1 MKFSKLFIPTTKETP
16 NDATLLSHQF
26 LLRGGFIAQTGAGIY
41 DFMPLGKIVLDKIRT
56 IVKEEMDNAGA
67 NEVQFGFV
75 TPLSLWEE
83 SGRAN
88 TMGHEMLR
96 FKDRKNTNFVLS
108 PTNEE
113 SVVNMVKNRITSYKD
128 LPVHLYQINTKF
140 RDEARP
146 RFGLMRG
153 REFLMKDGYSF
164 HSSEEDLVREFNLM
178 EATYKKVY
186 TRLGL
191 DFRVV
196 AADSGAIGGS
206 GSKEFHVLAD
216 SGEDTIVV
224 CPDCEY
230 GANIEA
236 AVRKPRSF
244 EIKELRLGK
253 VETPAKKTIEEV
265 SSYLGIEA
273 SQTIKAVIKKA
284 IYENKTEIVVFFVRG
299 CDELEETKACNA
311 VGALELE
318 DAIEDDIINKKLV
331 PGYVGPNLER
341 EDVKFVID
349 NELKNEK
356 RIVCGANKE
365 NFHRVIDIDMTGVH
379 TGDESA
385 IFLFEEDFADLVAVQ
400 EGDIC
405 TCCGGKLQYTK
416 GIEAGHIFQLGTR
429 YSSAMNANFLDE
441 NGKAKPFIMGCYGI
455 GVSRLVAAVI
465 EQNHDDKGCIWT
477 KETAPFMV
485 DIIVSNSKKEEEAQA
500 GEKIYEDLKAAG
512 VQVLLDDRI
521 NARFGFKMGDF
532 ELIGFPYAIIIG
544 KRLSEGFVEIVDR
557 KTLEKTDVKIE
568 TVVSKILELIK

>member
-1 MKFSKLFIPTTKETP
+1 MKFSKMFIPTTKETP
-16 NDATLLSHQF
+16 NDATLPSHQY
-26 LLRGGFIAQTGAGIY
+26 LVRGGFVAQTGAGIY
-41 DFMPLGKIVLDKIRT
+41 DFMPLGKIVLDKIRAV
-56 IVKEEMDNAGA
+56 VKKEMDEAGA

-178 EATYKKVY
+178 EATYKKIY
-186 TRLGL
+186 TKLGL

-236 AVRKPRSF
+236 ATRKARSF
-244 EIKELRLGK
+244 DYSSSGELTK
-253 VETPAKKTIEEV
+253 VETVDTKTIEEV
-265 SSYLGIEA
+265 ATFLNIPK

-284 IYENKTEIVVFFVRG
+284 IYEDKTKIVVFFVRG
-299 CDELEETKACNA
+299 DDELEETKACNA
-311 VGALELE
+311 VNALELDE
-318 DAIEDDIINKKLV
+318 ISENEIIEAGLV
-331 PGYVGPNLER
+331 AGYCGPFGLPLNIT
-341 EDVKFVID
+341 FVID
-349 NELKNEK
+349 NEIKDAK
-356 RIVCGANKE
+356 GMACGANE
-365 NFHRVIDIDMTGVH
+365 INFHLINTDLSTLENVKY
-379 TGDESA
+379 
-385 IFLFEEDFADLVAVQ
+385 FDLVAVQ
-400 EGDIC
+400 EGDSC
-405 TCCGGKLQYTK
+405 SCCGGALKYTK
-416 GIEAGHIFQLGTR
+416 GIEAGHIFQLGTK

-441 NGKAKPFIMGCYGI
+441 NGKAKPFVMGCYGI

-485 DIIVSNSKKEEEAQA
+485 DIIVSNSKKEEESNA
-500 GEKIYEDLKAAG
+500 GEQIYTDLKAAG
-512 VQVLLDDRI
+512 IDTILDDRI

-532 ELIGFPYAIIIG
+532 ELLGFPYAVVIG
-544 KRLSEGFVEIVDR
+544 KKLAEGFVEIVDR
-557 KTLEKTDVKIE
+557 KTLEKTDVKVE
-568 TVVSKILELIK
+568 EVVNKILELIK

>member
-1 MKFSKLFIPTTKETP
+1 MKFSKMFIPTTKETP
-16 NDATLLSHQF
+16 NDATLPSHQY
-26 LLRGGFIAQTGAGIY
+26 LVRGGFVAQTGAGIY
-41 DFMPLGKIVLDKIRT
+41 DFMPLGKIVLDKIRAV
-56 IVKEEMDNAGA
+56 VKKEMDNAGA

-178 EATYKKVY
+178 EATYKKIY

-236 AVRKPRSF
+236 ATRKPRSF
-244 EIKELRLGK
+244 DYSSSGELTK
-253 VETPAKKTIEEV
+253 VETVDTKTIEEV
-265 SSYLGIEA
+265 ATFLNIPK

-284 IYENKTEIVVFFVRG
+284 IYEDKTQIVVFFVRG
-299 CDELEETKACNA
+299 DDELEETKACNS
-311 VGALELE
+311 VNALELDDATE
-318 DAIEDDIINKKLV
+318 DEITQAGLV
-331 PGYVGPNLER
+331 AGYCGPFGLPSNIT
-341 EDVKFVID
+341 FVID
-349 NELKNEK
+349 NEIKDAKGLA
-356 RIVCGANKE
+356 CGANEINYHLKNTDLSTLE
-365 NFHRVIDIDMTGVH
+365 NAKYF
-379 TGDESA
+379 
-385 IFLFEEDFADLVAVQ
+385 DLVAVQ
-400 EGDIC
+400 EGDSC
-405 TCCGGKLQYTK
+405 SCCGGALKYTK
-416 GIEAGHIFQLGTR
+416 GIEAGHIFQLGTK
-429 YSSAMNANFLDE
+429 YSAAMNANFLDE
-441 NGKAKPFIMGCYGI
+441 NGKAKPFVMGCYGI

-465 EQNHDDKGCIWT
+465 EQNYDDKGCIWT

-485 DIIVSNSKKEEEAQA
+485 DIIVSNSKKEEEANA
-500 GEKIYEDLKAAG
+500 GEQIYTDLKAAG
-512 VQVLLDDRI
+512 IDTILDDRI

-532 ELIGFPYAIIIG
+532 ELLGFPYAVVIG
-544 KRLSEGFVEIVDR
+544 KKLPEGFVEIVDR

-568 TVVSKILELIK
+568 EVVSKILELIK

>member
-16 NDATLLSHQF
+16 NDATLPSHQF

-41 DFMPLGKIVLDKIRT
+41 DFMPLGKIVLDKIRA

-108 PTNEE
+108 PTYEE

-236 AVRKPRSF
+236 ANRKARSF
-244 EIKELRLGK
+244 DYSVCGELTK
-253 VETPAKKTIEEV
+253 VETVDTKTIEEV
-265 SSYLGIEA
+265 ATFLNIPK

-284 IYENKTEIVVFFVRG
+284 IYEDKTQIVVFFVRG
-299 CDELEETKACNA
+299 DDELEETKACNS
-311 VGALELE
+311 VNALELDE
-318 DAIEDDIINKKLV
+318 ISENEIIEAGLV
-331 PGYVGPNLER
+331 AGYCGPFDLPSNIT
-341 EDVKFVID
+341 FVID
-349 NELKNEK
+349 NEIKDAK
-356 RIVCGANKE
+356 GMACGANEINYHLINTDLSTLKD
-365 NFHRVIDIDMTGVH
+365 VKYY
-379 TGDESA
+379 
-385 IFLFEEDFADLVAVQ
+385 DLVAVQ
-400 EGDIC
+400 ENDSC
-405 TCCGGKLQYTK
+405 SCCGGALKYTK

-485 DIIVSNSKKEEEAQA
+485 DIIVSNSKKEEEANA
-500 GEKIYEDLKAAG
+500 GEQIYTDLKAAG
-512 VQVLLDDRI
+512 IDTILDDRI

-532 ELIGFPYAIIIG
+532 ELLSFPYAVVIG
-544 KRLSEGFVEIVDR
+544 KKLPEGFVEIVDR
-557 KTLEKTDVKIE
+557 KTLEKTDVKVE
-568 TVVSKILELIK
+568 EVVNKILELIK

>member
-1 MKFSKLFIPTTKETP
+1 MKFSKMFIPTTKETP
-16 NDATLLSHQF
+16 NDATLPSHQY
-26 LLRGGFIAQTGAGIY
+26 LVRGGFVAQTGAGIY
-41 DFMPLGKIVLDKIRT
+41 DFMPLGKIVLDKIRAV
-56 IVKEEMDNAGA
+56 VKKEMDEAGA

-178 EATYKKVY
+178 EATYKKIY
-186 TRLGL
+186 TKLGL

-236 AVRKPRSF
+236 ATRKARSF
-244 EIKELRLGK
+244 DYSSSGELTK
-253 VETPAKKTIEEV
+253 VETVDTKTIEEV
-265 SSYLGIEA
+265 ATFLNIPK

-284 IYENKTEIVVFFVRG
+284 IYEDKTKIVVFFVRG
-299 CDELEETKACNA
+299 DDELEETKACNA
-311 VGALELE
+311 VNALELDE
-318 DAIEDDIINKKLV
+318 ISENEIIEAGLV
-331 PGYVGPNLER
+331 AGYCGPFGLPLNIT
-341 EDVKFVID
+341 FVID
-349 NELKNEK
+349 NEIKDAK
-356 RIVCGANKE
+356 GMACGANE
-365 NFHRVIDIDMTGVH
+365 INFHLINTDLSTLENVKY
-379 TGDESA
+379 
-385 IFLFEEDFADLVAVQ
+385 FDLVAVQ
-400 EGDIC
+400 EGDSC
-405 TCCGGKLQYTK
+405 SCCGGALKYTK
-416 GIEAGHIFQLGTR
+416 GIEAGHIFQLGTK

-441 NGKAKPFIMGCYGI
+441 NGKAKPFVMGCYGI

-485 DIIVSNSKKEEEAQA
+485 DIIVSNSKKEEEANV
-500 GEKIYEDLKAAG
+500 GEQIYTDLKAAG
-512 VQVLLDDRI
+512 IDTILDDRI

-532 ELIGFPYAIIIG
+532 ELLGFPYAVVIG
-544 KRLSEGFVEIVDR
+544 KKLPEGFVEIVDR

-568 TVVSKILELIK
+568 EVVSKILELIK

>member
-1 MKFSKLFIPTTKETP
+1 MKFSRMFIPTTKETP
-16 NDATLLSHQF
+16 NDASLPSHQF
-26 LLRGGFIAQTGAGIY
+26 LIRGGFINQVGAGIY
-41 DFMPLGKIVLDKIRT
+41 NFMPLGKIVLDKIRAV
-56 IVKEEMDNAGA
+56 VKDEMDKAGA
-67 NEVQFGFV
+67 NEVQLGFV
-75 TPLSLWEE
+75 TPTSLWEE

-88 TMGHEMLR
+88 TMGSEMLK
-96 FKDRKNTNFVLS
+96 FKDRKNTSFVLS

-113 SVVNMVKNRITSYKD
+113 AIVDLVRNRITSYKD
-128 LPVHLYQINTKF
+128 LPVNLYQINTKF

-164 HSSEEDLVREFNLM
+164 HSSTEDLVREFNLM

-206 GSKEFHVLAD
+206 GSKEFHVLAN

-236 AVRKPRSF
+236 AVRKPKHVTAWF
-244 EIKELRLGK
+244 ENTN
-253 VETPAKKTIEEV
+253 TPVSMERVLTQDLKTIEDV
-265 SSYLGIEA
+265 ANFLSISKA
-273 SQTIKAVIKKA
+273 QTIKAVIKKA
-284 IYENKTEIVVFFVRG
+284 IYENKIQIVIFFIRG
-299 CDELEETKACNA
+299 NDELEETKACNA
-311 VGALELE
+311 INALELI
-318 DAIEDDIINKKLV
+318 DASEEDIIDAGLIA
-331 PGYVGPNLER
+331 GYCGPFHLPSNI
-341 EDVKFVID
+341 DFVID
-349 NELKNEK
+349 LEIKGEVGLA
-356 RIVCGANKE
+356 CGANEEHYHLINTDLSTLE
-365 NFHRVIDIDMTGVH
+365 N
-379 TGDESA
+379 A
-385 IFLFEEDFADLVAVQ
+385 KYYDLVAVQ
-400 EGDIC
+400 EGDSC
-405 TCCGGKLQYTK
+405 ACCGGKLQYTK
-416 GIEAGHIFQLGTR
+416 GIEAGHIFQLGTK
-429 YSSAMNANFLDE
+429 YSEAMNANFLDE

-500 GEKIYEDLKAAG
+500 GEEIYEKLKRAG
-512 VQVLLDDRI
+512 IDTILDDRV

-532 ELIGFPYAIIIG
+532 ELIGFPYAVVIG
-544 KRLSEGFVEIVDR
+544 KKLPEGFVEIVDR
-557 KTLEKTDVKIE
+557 KTLEKIDVKIE
-568 TVVSKILELIK
+568 DVLSKIVELIK

>member
-1 MKFSKLFIPTTKETP
+1 MKFSKMFIPTTKETP
-16 NDATLLSHQF
+16 NDATLPSHQY
-26 LLRGGFIAQTGAGIY
+26 LVRGGFVAQTGAGIY
-41 DFMPLGKIVLDKIRT
+41 DFMPLGKIVLDKIRAV
-56 IVKEEMDNAGA
+56 VKQEMDEAGA

-178 EATYKKVY
+178 EATYKKIY

-236 AVRKPRSF
+236 ATRKKVLKRRVELLKNEEKF
-244 EIKELRLGK
+244 EKFEK
-253 VETPAKKTIEEV
+253 VETIDTKTIEEV
-265 SSYLGIEA
+265 AAFLNIPK

-284 IYENKTEIVVFFVRG
+284 IYEDKTQIVVFFVRG
-299 CDELEETKACNA
+299 DDELEETKACNS
-311 VGALELE
+311 VNALELDDATE
-318 DAIEDDIINKKLV
+318 DEITQAGLV
-331 PGYVGPNLER
+331 AGYCGPFGLPSNIT
-341 EDVKFVID
+341 FVID
-349 NELKNEK
+349 NEIKDEK
-356 RIVCGANKE
+356 GLACGANEINYHLKNTDLSTLE
-365 NFHRVIDIDMTGVH
+365 NAKYF
-379 TGDESA
+379 
-385 IFLFEEDFADLVAVQ
+385 DLVAVQ
-400 EGDIC
+400 EGDSC
-405 TCCGGKLQYTK
+405 SCCGGALKYTK
-416 GIEAGHIFQLGTR
+416 GIEAGHIFQLGTK
-429 YSSAMNANFLDE
+429 YSAAMNANFLDE
-441 NGKAKPFIMGCYGI
+441 NGKAKPFVMGCYGI

-485 DIIVSNSKKEEEAQA
+485 DIIVSNSKKEEEANA
-500 GEKIYEDLKAAG
+500 GEQIYTDLKAAG
-512 VQVLLDDRI
+512 IDTILDDRI

-532 ELIGFPYAIIIG
+532 ELLGFPYAVVIG
-544 KRLSEGFVEIVDR
+544 KKLPEGFVEIVDR
-557 KTLEKTDVKIE
+557 KTLEKTDVKVE
-568 TVVSKILELIK
+568 EVVNKILELIK